1 MAMVPKNLETTASK
15 GVQEVE
21 GRRYDAVVVG
31 AGAAGLSAALMLGR
45 SRRRILVLDGG
56 EPRNAPSSGV
66 HYFLTRDG
74 TPPEEL
80 LRIGREQLGAY
91 PSVEVWEE
99 GATGAA
105 GSDGDFRV
113 MLEGGSVVGARKI
126 LLATGVRDEVSEKPG
141 FRELWGRGIYHC
153 PYCHGWEVRDRPLA
167 ILAKTE
173 HLVMQVTL
181 IRNWSRDLVAL
192 TDGES
197 GLEPDARDRLAAL
210 GVPLREEKISSLEG
224 DGDGG
229 LRRILFEDGSEIE
242 REALFYGPPQRQ
254 RSDLAEFLG
263 GEVEAVGPFPAL
275 VKSDPT
281 TRETTVRG
289 VYVAGDAGS
298 IMQGAIMAAASGAT
312 AAAFL
317 NHALCGEDAEAR
329 VAGNGGAAS
338 RAADATGG
346 SEAV

>member
-1 MAMVPKNLETTASK
+1 
-15 GVQEVE
+15 
-21 GRRYDAVVVG
+21 
-31 AGAAGLSAALMLGR
+31 
-45 SRRRILVLDGG
+45 
-56 EPRNAPSSGV
+56 
-66 HYFLTRDG
+66 
-74 TPPEEL
+74 
-80 LRIGREQLGAY
+80 
-91 PSVEVWEE
+91 
-99 GATGAA
+99 
-105 GSDGDFRV
+105 

-126 LLATGVRDEVSEKPG
+126 LLTTGVRDEVSEKPG

-210 GVPLREEKISSLEG
+210 GVPLKEEKISSLEG

-317 NHALCGEDAEAR
+317 NHALCGEDAEAT